1 MRVITG
7 SARGR
12 RLRELEGMET
22 RPTTD
27 RVKEGM
33 VSILQFDIEGRRVL
47 DLFAGTGQLGI
58 ECLSRGAA
66 EVTFVDRRGDAVR
79 LIRENLRVT
88 NLDNMNT
95 VIVCVTDRGPHR
107 RKRIIDVSS
116 SAAEILGF
124 KKKGI
129 ARVRIEEVP
138 GPIDLRWLELIY
150 PKPAPYLQPKEQP
163 AAPYH
168 MKIKP

>member
-1 MRVITG
+1 MPFRLSHIILLFIALQSVG
-7 SARGR
+7 VAWGQEEGLASYYHERFHGR
-12 RLRELEGMET
+12 KSSSGRIHDKDELVAAHRT
-22 RPTTD
+22 YP
-27 RVKEGM
+27 
-33 VSILQFDIEGRRVL
+33 F
-47 DLFAGTGQLGI
+47 GTY
-58 ECLSRGAA
+58 
-66 EVTFVDRRGDAVR
+66 
-79 LIRENLRVT
+79 LRVT

-150 PKPAPYLQPKEQP
+150 PKPAPYLQPKGQP